1 MKVHS
6 RWSCFVIFFVHL
18 SRLTWAALEAR
29 PSVSISVTEE
39 DPTRLECK
47 SEQWGTTPKI
57 TLRDM
62 NGVDMTSEYDI
73 TEERDKGG
81 ILRVN
86 SIIPIKQEFNVFS
99 CLMRSTEPKPDWH
112 SEVVL
117 YYFSPGVSGWMLAFW
132 SLFAVCVTVAAL
144 LVFKW
149 QKMQEHSASYD
160 PKVNFLRL
168 CYLRKE
174 SEIINDPAVKLTT
187 PKVIQSYSHEDL
199 FKLTKYFKPN
209 LVFILKFKISYI
221 LQTLVTRQILTS
233 DEAKIVKAKQ
243 ESEGTKGVQ
252 SFIDEMMSKDG
263 MALVSLWEALNEEY
277 ERCPKQNLHEIIME
291 VTESGKKLLVE
302 IQTNVHPP
310 LLEPHIK
317 DLHETHRLAVSESIR
332 SLDDRSSFLGD
343 SHMRAVDFE
352 TQYTELIVLKDGHWV
367 KWEEFLNNKSPYAEV
382 VEEWIEDRCVRIW
395 DEQLFKT
402 PGGINPSN
410 TALVIGEAGIG
421 KTTMVQKIMF
431 DWARGSH
438 YQRFAFVFLFK
449 FRDFNFL
456 DDGKEPRMS
465 LNELIVSH
473 YKYLG
478 DGRLGEI
485 LQQPNSLLFILDGL
499 NDYKHKLNLSHWPLC
514 SDPNDD
520 VSVSILFAS
529 LVRMTLLKGCSVLL
543 TGTPTALHSL
553 GYGVNLGAVILG
565 FVPEKRL
572 TYFKKMLGDEN
583 LGVQAMR
590 YVEQNAVLYSMS
602 FNPSYCWIICAVL
615 KSHFTTP
622 EKERDPTPKT
632 VTELFVMF
640 LHNILTSH
648 RQDAEEQRTILIKL
662 GKMAY
667 YGVDKGIHIFSEK
680 QEISTF
686 GLKPYLSSPSL
697 SAFLHKEGTLK
708 HTTYTFICPKLQEFV
723 AACSFYLDPL
733 GDIEELLVRLN
744 SCDND
749 QFNVLTRFLVGLAR
763 PSTSETLE
771 GILGEFDKKTA
782 VQILEWVKTKALD
795 KPDHLRPEKENA
807 LQMQMCHWLYE
818 TQNEEFTKDVMRKEL
833 NFHIEDT
840 LSALDCA
847 VLDFVIRCRGECKSL
862 HLDKSDLSPDCSR
875 GLAPCFSVCRSVIL
889 YWCRLPSG
897 CCADLSLALAAPHSQ
912 ITSLS
917 VHQNKLGDSG
927 VHLLCEGLRSKNC
940 KLERLILSGCNLTS
954 GCCAALSSVLSCPH
968 LPLKCLIL
976 TYNHSLGD
984 SGMHLLCE
992 GLMDKNCKLEILG
1005 LEYCE
1010 LTSGCCAALSLA
1022 LSAEHSRLTS
1032 LEIGGNDL
1040 GDSGA
1045 HLLCEGLKNKNC
1057 KLTSLSLKECHL
1069 TSGCCAAL
1077 SSILSS
1083 SHSKLTYLNLANN
1096 KLEESGLHLLCE
1108 GIRSENCKLETL
1120 CVHSFDM
1127 SDSDYKP
1134 ISSLKEELNRSG
1146 RGLFCY

>member
-1 MKVHS
+1 MGMTIMYV
-6 RWSCFVIFFVHL
+6 RYNAQ
-18 SRLTWAALEAR
+18 TLEAQ
-29 PSVSISVTEE
+29 PSVSINVIDE

-47 SEQWGTTPKI
+47 SEQWGTTPKM

-62 NGVDMTSEYDI
+62 NGVDMTSESDI
-73 TEERDKGG
+73 MEERDKGG
-81 ILRVN
+81 ILRV
-86 SIIPIKQEFNVFS
+86 SSVIPIKQEFNVFS
-99 CLMRSTEPKPDWH
+99 CLMRS
-112 SEVVL
+112 
-117 YYFSPGVSGWMLAFW
+117 FSPGVSGWMLAFW

-160 PKVNFLRL
+160 PKVYFLRL

-174 SEIINDPAVKLTT
+174 YEIINDPAVKRTT
-187 PKVIQSYSHEDL
+187 PKALQSYSREDL
-199 FKLTKYFKPN
+199 LKLTEYFKPN

-221 LQTLVTRQILTS
+221 LQTLVTKQILTS
-233 DEAKIVKAKQ
+233 NEAKIVKAKQ

-252 SFIDEMMSKDG
+252 LFIDEMMSKDG
-263 MALVSLWEALNEEY
+263 MALVSLWEALDEEL

-302 IQTNVHPP
+302 IQTNVHLPP
-310 LLEPHIK
+310 LEPHIK

-332 SLDDRSSFLGD
+332 TLDDRSSFPGD

-352 TQYTELIVLKDGHWV
+352 TQYTELIVIKDGSWV
-367 KWEEFLNNKSPYAEV
+367 DWDQFLNNESLYAEV
-382 VEEWIEDRCVRIW
+382 VEEWIEERCVRIW

-410 TALVIGEAGIG
+410 TALVIGKAGIG
-421 KTTMVQKIMF
+421 KTTIVQKIMF

-478 DGRLGEI
+478 HGRLGEI

-499 NDYKHKLNLSHWPLC
+499 NDYKHILNLYHWPLC

-520 VSVSILFAS
+520 VPLSILFTS
-529 LVRMTLLKGCSVLL
+529 LVRMTLLKGCSVLI
-543 TGTPTALHSL
+543 TSTPTALHSL
-553 GYGVNLGAVILG
+553 GYSVNLGAVILG

-622 EKERDPTPKT
+622 EKEREPAPKT

-648 RQDAEEQRTILIKL
+648 REEAKDQRTILIKL

-680 QEISTF
+680 QQMSAF
-686 GLKPYLSSPSL
+686 GLQPYLSSPFL

-708 HTTYTFICPKLQEFV
+708 HTTYTFICPKLQEVV
-723 AACSFYLDPL
+723 AACSFYLDPS

-744 SCDND
+744 SCNND
-749 QFNVLTRFLVGLAR
+749 RFNVLTLFLVGLTR
-763 PSTSETLE
+763 PSISETLE

-782 VQILEWVKTKALD
+782 VQILEWVKKKALD
-795 KPDHLRPEKENA
+795 KPYYICSRKNG
-807 LQMQMCHWLYE
+807 LQMYHWFYE
-818 TQNEEFTKDVMRKEL
+818 TQNEKFTKDLMWKEL
-833 NFHIEDT
+833 IFLIEDT

-847 VLDFVIRCRGECKSL
+847 MLDFVIRCNGECETL
-862 HLDKSDLSPDCSR
+862 HLNYSDLSPDCFR
-875 GLAPCFSVCRSVIL
+875 RLAPCLSVCKSVIL
-889 YWCRLPSG
+889 DSCRLTSG
-897 CCADLSLALAAPHSQ
+897 CCAGLSLALAAPHSQ
-912 ITSLS
+912 MTCLS
-917 VHQNKLGDSG
+917 VSHNKLDDSG
-927 VHLLCEGLRSKNC
+927 VRLLCEGLRSKNC
-940 KLERLILSGCNLTS
+940 KLEDLNLSGYYLTS

-968 LPLKCLIL
+968 LPLKYLFL
-976 TYNHSLGD
+976 NYNHSLGD
-984 SGMHLLCE
+984 SGVHLLCE
-992 GLMDKNCKLEILG
+992 GLMDKKCKLEALG
-1005 LEYCE
+1005 LESCG
-1010 LTSGCCAALSLA
+1010 LTSTCCAAISLA
-1022 LSAEHSRLTS
+1022 VSAEHSRLTNLS
-1032 LEIGGNDL
+1032 LDYNHL
-1040 GDSGA
+1040 GDSGM

-1057 KLTSLSLKECHL
+1057 KLTYLSLKTCHL

-1077 SSILSS
+1077 SSVLSS
-1083 SHSKLTYLNLANN
+1083 SHSQLTDLLLNDN

-1108 GIRSENCKLETL
+1108 GIRSENCKLER
-1120 CVHSFDM
+1120 C
-1127 SDSDYKP
+1127 
-1134 ISSLKEELNRSG
+1134 R
-1146 RGLFCY
+1146 